1 MIAQAEFTLQI
12 AEKTVVQFHYDLS
25 DANGPIESSRE
36 HDPVLYLHG
45 QTGLID
51 GLVEAMEGHSAGETF
66 TVTIPPE
73 KAYGGV
79 RENALHKV
87 QAKRLQGAKKW
98 KPGMVAILQTEQGP
112 RQVVVVKPGLSQVVV
127 DTNHPLAG
135 RELTFNVEILDVRAA
150 TEEELAHGHAHGVG
164 GHNH

>member
-1 MIAQAEFTLQI
+1 MQI

-73 KAYGGV
+73 KAYGEV

-98 KPGMVAILQTEQGP
+98 KMTGSDCINQAPSFCGKASDASNTARCAP
-112 RQVVVVKPGLSQVVV
+112 
-127 DTNHPLAG
+127 
-135 RELTFNVEILDVRAA
+135 
-150 TEEELAHGHAHGVG
+150 
-164 GHNH
+164 

>member
-1 MIAQAEFTLQI
+1 MQI

-73 KAYGGV
+73 KAYGEV

-98 KPGMVAILQTEQGP
+98 KPGMIAILQTEQGP

-127 DTNHPLAG
+127 DTNHPPAG
-135 RELTFNVEILDVRAA
+135 RELTFNVEILDVRGA
-150 TEEELAHGHAHGVG
+150 TEE
-164 GHNH
+164 

>member
-1 MIAQAEFTLQI
+1 MQI

-73 KAYGGV
+73 KAYGEV

-98 KPGMVAILQTEQGP
+98 KPGMIAILQTEQGEQREEDEERRP
-112 RQVVVVKPGLSQVVV
+112 RLRK
-127 DTNHPLAG
+127 D
-135 RELTFNVEILDVRAA
+135 
-150 TEEELAHGHAHGVG
+150 
-164 GHNH
+164 

>member
-1 MIAQAEFTLQI
+1 MQI

-87 QAKRLQGAKKW
+87 QAKRLQGAKK
-98 KPGMVAILQTEQGP
+98 PGMVAILQTEQGP

>member
-1 MIAQAEFTLQI
+1 MQI

-73 KAYGGV
+73 KAYGEV

-98 KPGMVAILQTEQGP
+98 KPGMIAILQTEQGP

-127 DTNHPLAG
+127 DTNHPLA
-135 RELTFNVEILDVRAA
+135 
-150 TEEELAHGHAHGVG
+150 
-164 GHNH
+164 

>member
-1 MIAQAEFTLQI
+1 MQI

-112 RQVVVVKPGLSQVVV
+112 RQVVVV
-127 DTNHPLAG
+127 T
-135 RELTFNVEILDVRAA
+135 
-150 TEEELAHGHAHGVG
+150 G
-164 GHNH
+164 GG

>member
-1 MIAQAEFTLQI
+1 MQI

-51 GLVEAMEGHSAGETF
+51 GLVEAMEGDSGGETF

-73 KAYGGV
+73 KAYGEV

>member
-1 MIAQAEFTLQI
+1 M
-12 AEKTVVQFHYDLS
+12 
-25 DANGPIESSRE
+25 
-36 HDPVLYLHG
+36 
-45 QTGLID
+45 
-51 GLVEAMEGHSAGETF
+51 
-66 TVTIPPE
+66 
-73 KAYGGV
+73 
-79 RENALHKV
+79 
-87 QAKRLQGAKKW
+87 
-98 KPGMVAILQTEQGP
+98 QTEQGP

>member
-1 MIAQAEFTLQI
+1 MQI

-98 KPGMVAILQTEQGP
+98 TPGMVAILQTEQGP

>member
-1 MIAQAEFTLQI
+1 MQI

-25 DANGPIESSRE
+25 DADGPIESSRE
-36 HDPVLYLHG
+36 HEPVLYLHG

-51 GLVEAMEGHSAGETF
+51 GLVEAMEGRSAGESF
-66 TVTIPPE
+66 SVTIPPE
-73 KAYGGV
+73 KAYGQP
-79 RENALHKV
+79 REDALQKV
-87 QAKRLQGAKKW
+87 QAKYLQGAKKW
-98 KPGMVAILQTEQGP
+98 KPGMIAVLQTEQGP
-112 RQVVVVKPGLSQVVV
+112 RQVVVVKPGLSQILV
-127 DTNHPLAG
+127 DTNPPLAG

>member
-1 MIAQAEFTLQI
+1 
-12 AEKTVVQFHYDLS
+12 
-25 DANGPIESSRE
+25 
-36 HDPVLYLHG
+36 
-45 QTGLID
+45 
-51 GLVEAMEGHSAGETF
+51 
-66 TVTIPPE
+66 
-73 KAYGGV
+73 
-79 RENALHKV
+79 
-87 QAKRLQGAKKW
+87 
-98 KPGMVAILQTEQGP
+98 MVAILQTEQGP